1 MEAFYHAEFVREQPH
16 LCRLIRSR
24 NHMKSSIIRRTTA
37 PTTPTPRHRP
47 LISPLSDTSIKSPIS
62 SVPDGLFLYSRSSF
76 LLTPENNKG
85 IKAPPHAAAPPSLT
99 TIGEPLDMKKE
110 SPKPRKRP
118 RVGHMMP
125 QNYFPFKLHSLL
137 TLSEKFGFQVRF
149 RFVVLDRIDR
159 LPTHSAALFV
169 V

>member
-1 MEAFYHAEFVREQPH
+1 MDSSGPDSEAYYHPDFVREQPH

-37 PTTPTPRHRP
+37 PSTPTPRHRP
-47 LISPLSDTSIKSPIS
+47 LVSPLSDTSIKSTIS
-62 SVPDGLFLYSRSSF
+62 SVPEGIFDSRSSF
-76 LLTPENNKG
+76 MLTPESQKSVQ
-85 IKAPPHAAAPPSLT
+85 APPPPARRTQSAPLAVNNPH
-99 TIGEPLDMKKE
+99 DAKKE

-137 TLSEKFGFQVRF
+137 TLAEKFGFQVRP
-149 RFVVLDRIDR
+149 LC
-159 LPTHSAALFV
+159 
-169 V
+169 